1 MKKRIATF
9 VLALVL
15 ALSLGGTTAL
25 AATKPSMKLLSVSTT
40 SIKRGK
46 TIKWNYRLNSG
57 SYKKKSGVYRAMFG
71 TFICKGSVNGSM
83 YAYKEIL
90 FSGKGEQGMKW
101 KVPKSTP
108 TGKYVNLYATYYRK
122 NGSASWK
129 CNAAKT
135 KSFKIKK

>member
-46 TIKWNYRLNSG
+46 TIKWKYRLNSN
-57 SYKKKSGVYRAMFG
+57 SYKKKSGTYRAMFG
-71 TFICKGSVNGSM
+71 TFIRKGSAGGTI
-83 YAYKEIL
+83 YADKLIY
-90 FSGKGEQGMKW
+90 FSGAGIQGMQW
-101 KVPKSTP
+101 KIPKSTP
-108 TGKYVNLYATYYRK
+108 AGKYVNLYATYYRK

-129 CNAAKT
+129 CNTART
-135 KSFKIKK
+135 QTIKIKK

>member
-15 ALSLGGTTAL
+15 SLSLGGTAAL
-25 AATKPSMKLLSVSTT
+25 AAKPSMQLLSVSTS

-46 TIKWNYRLNSG
+46 TIKWKYRLNSG

-71 TFICKGSVNGSM
+71 TYMRKGSASGTI
-83 YAYKEIL
+83 YANKLLY
-90 FSGKGEQGMKW
+90 FSGTGVQGFKW
-101 KVPKSTP
+101 KVPKTTP

-122 NGSASWK
+122 NASASWK
-129 CNAAKT
+129 CSSAKT
-135 KSFKIKK
+135 QSFRIKK

>member
-46 TIKWNYRLNSG
+46 TIKWKYRLNSN
-57 SYKKKSGVYRAMFG
+57 SYKKKSGTYRAMFG
-71 TFICKGSVNGSM
+71 TFIRKGSAGGTI
-83 YAYKEIL
+83 YADKLIY
-90 FSGKGEQGMKW
+90 FSGAGIQGMQW
-101 KVPKSTP
+101 KIPKSTP
-108 TGKYVNLYATYYRK
+108 AGKYVNLYATYYRK

-129 CNAAKT
+129 CNTARTQTIKIT
-135 KSFKIKK
+135 K

>member
-15 ALSLGGTTAL
+15 SLSVGGTAAL
-25 AATKPSMKLLSVSTT
+25 AAKPSMQLLSVSTS

-46 TIKWNYRLNSG
+46 TIKWKYRLNSG

-71 TFICKGSVNGSM
+71 TYIRKGSVGGTI
-83 YAYKEIL
+83 YAKKLLY
-90 FSGKGEQGMKW
+90 FSGTGVQGFKW
-101 KVPKSTP
+101 KVPKTTP

-122 NGSASWK
+122 NASASWK
-129 CNAAKT
+129 CSSAKT
-135 KSFKIKK
+135 QSFRIKK